1 MKIRGPLFTLLV
13 WLLTVPCVIFAQ
25 EKAADSLGKRNEP
38 IHVVSDR
45 LEADQ
50 AGKEVRFIGNVVARQ
65 GDVVMYAQEMRL
77 VYDGE
82 TREVERVVASGD
94 VRIVQGDRVAT
105 GQQGIL
111 FNAEKKMVLTGEPK
125 LFQGENSVSGDEVT
139 VYLQEERSTV
149 SSAEGSRVQAIF
161 HPKEEKP

>member
-1 MKIRGPLFTLLV
+1 MKRWSPLYLLLAWLLLV
-13 WLLTVPCVIFAQ
+13 TGNGFGQ
-25 EKAADSLGKRNEP
+25 ENTSEGLGNRNEP

-50 AGKEVRFIGNVVARQ
+50 AGKEVRFIGSVVARQ

-77 VYDGE
+77 VYVPS
-82 TREVERVVASGD
+82 TREVERVVATGD

-105 GQQGIL
+105 GEQGIL
-111 FNAEKKMVLTGEPK
+111 FNSEKKVVLTGAPR
-125 LFQGENSVSGDEVT
+125 LFQGENSVAGDEIT
-139 VYLQEERSTV
+139 VYLLEERSIV
-149 SSAEGSRVQAIF
+149 SSAEGSRVQAVF

>member
-1 MKIRGPLFTLLV
+1 
-13 WLLTVPCVIFAQ
+13 
-25 EKAADSLGKRNEP
+25 
-38 IHVVSDR
+38 
-45 LEADQ
+45 
-50 AGKEVRFIGNVVARQ
+50 
-65 GDVVMYAQEMRL
+65 MYAQEMRL